1 MECGICYD
9 WIDDK
14 YGNNAKPLFDGKCCN
29 TCNLIYVI
37 PIRMEL
43 MSESILS

>member
-29 TCNLIYVI
+29 TCNLIYII

-43 MSESILS
+43 MSE

>member
-1 MECGICYD
+1 MECGICYT

-43 MSESILS
+43 MSE